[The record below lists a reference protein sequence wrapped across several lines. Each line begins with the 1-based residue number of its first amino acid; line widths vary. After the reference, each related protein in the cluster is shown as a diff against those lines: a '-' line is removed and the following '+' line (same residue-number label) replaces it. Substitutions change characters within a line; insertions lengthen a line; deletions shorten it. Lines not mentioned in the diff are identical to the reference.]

1 MAPILFEYYGVVHTR
16 MFRPETQLL
25 EGNKDKRRC
34 DSVRLLPTFT
44 FGSVSR
50 SLRFEFVVSSP
61 SYHENYPVFLISKK
75 STFSKFP
82 I

>member
-1 MAPILFEYYGVVHTR
+1 MEYYGVVHTQT
-16 MFRPETQLL
+16 FRPETQLL